1 MKTVIGDKIE
11 FNLEQRLD
19 VCRRI
24 EQIITEAGLSA
35 QLKLIDWNTE
45 MDFPLVEPLSVVE
58 QLPPLLKLR
67 YLKLINRIIEV
78 SVKK

>member
-1 MKTVIGDKIE
+1 MKTVISDKVD
-11 FNLEQRLD
+11 FTLEQRLD

-24 EQIITEAGLSA
+24 EQIIAEAGLSS
-35 QLKLIDWNTE
+35 QLKLVDWNTD

-58 QLPPLLKLR
+58 QLPPLLRLR

-78 SVKK
+78 SVKR